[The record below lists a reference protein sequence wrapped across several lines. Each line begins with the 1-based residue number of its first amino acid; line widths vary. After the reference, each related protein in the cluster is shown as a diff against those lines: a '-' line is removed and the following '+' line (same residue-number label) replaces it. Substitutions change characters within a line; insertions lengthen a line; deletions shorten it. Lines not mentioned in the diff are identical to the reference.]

1 MKKEGKAAMGVVI
14 YILMILLTAY
24 YLFCTYQS
32 VRAVMNRRLKK
43 CLRTAAG
50 LRCVSAAVVLM
61 AIGLFLI
68 VHIGDEAVTYSYTNG
83 IVNET
88 SSYGRFEPVF
98 FIMFSVAAALIIV
111 SIPFDYKAFSKN
123 NTHVRNIAVSL
134 ISCVAVA
141 VIGMFVI
148 VSNYS
153 RNISDNDP
161 KYFRFDSPI
170 NNRSI
175 VICEHSHSQ
184 GGYGDVYQVQGNRA
198 EKIGNFT
205 TDDGFRNGGRYRFE
219 WTASQV
225 TITYRTGENTGNE
238 SSVTAKFVQFKETEQ

>member
-1 MKKEGKAAMGVVI
+1 MGVVI
-14 YILMILLTAY
+14 YLLMILLAAC

-32 VRAVMNRRLKK
+32 VRAVLNRRLKK

-50 LRCVSAAVVLM
+50 LRCVSAGVVLL

-68 VHIGDEAVTYSYTNG
+68 VHIGDEVLTYSYKNG
-83 IVNET
+83 IVIET

-98 FIMFSVAAALIIV
+98 FILFGIAAAMILV

-134 ISCVAVA
+134 ISCLAVA

-153 RNISDNDP
+153 RNISDKDP
-161 KYFRFDSPI
+161 SYFRFDSPV

-175 VICEHSHSQ
+175 VICEHEHSE
-184 GGYGDVYQVQGNRA
+184 GGYGDIYQIQGDRA
-198 EKIGNFT
+198 EKIGRFT
-205 TDDGFRNGGRYRFE
+205 TDEGFRNGGRYKFE

-225 TITYRTGENTGNE
+225 TVTYRTGGSTSKE
-238 SSVTAKFVQFKETEQ
+238 SSVVAKFVKFKETES